1 MAGSLQRAG
10 RGPRTFGCVLPWL
23 GLAMGLGLGG
33 CKFEPLGWWDIVSL
47 RAEVEGQEPVEVED
61 VGFVQISDDGGDYA
75 QVLTRYLL
83 IPQLDGRVVPE
94 PKPEVDADSASWE
107 LEGAQG
113 FALSMPMGETMVGL
127 STDDTKGDRLSLS
140 TEEPALFYVPSTWT
154 GEGAGSGASVTV
166 NVSVELQR

>member
-1 MAGSLQRAG
+1 MRCDCAFGAGAAR
-10 RGPRTFGCVLPWL
+10 PCF
-23 GLAMGLGLGG
+23 GLALALLLGG

-83 IPQLDGRVVPE
+83 IPQLDGRVVSE

-127 STDDTKGDRLSLS
+127 STDATKGDRLSLS
-140 TEEPALFYVPSTWT
+140 TEEAALFFVPSTWT
-154 GEGAGSGASVTV
+154 GEGAGTGASATV
-166 NVSVELQR
+166 SVSVELQR

>member
-1 MAGSLQRAG
+1 MRCDHAFGSGAAR
-10 RGPRTFGCVLPWL
+10 PWL
-23 GLAMGLGLGG
+23 GLALSLSLGG
-33 CKFEPLGWWDIVSL
+33 CQFEPLGWWDIVSL

-113 FALSMPMGETMVGL
+113 FALSMPMGETTVGL
-127 STDDTKGDRLSLS
+127 STDATKGDRLSLS

-154 GEGAGSGASVTV
+154 GEGAGTGASATV
-166 NVSVELQR
+166 RVSVELQR